1 MNGTEDWT
9 KLNQEI
15 CRELSQAVETH
26 DRNMLSK
33 RFPVKLVPPM
43 KW

>member
-15 CRELSQAVETH
+15 CRELSQVVETH
-26 DRNMLSK
+26 DRSMLSK
-33 RFPVKLVPPM
+33 RFPVRLVHPTKL
-43 KW
+43 